1 MKTALARSKPP
12 LLTPNKHDVS
22 AIARV
27 EIERNVPPGNLR
39 ANGPANTLCSYC
51 VVASTTYATSPPM
64 DSIISRHS
72 IVGATGSWT
81 QSRPSLIL
89 TIVHRTL
96 VLTPRS
102 NPMPCSCSSVHT
114 LFFTTS
120 RATVRLE
127 RNGTRGKGKP
137 VKLTYR
143 RFASSSDVDVT
154 SSDVA
159 RTAVARRVDDS
170 ASPACFTDDRA
181 RTAAA
186 AAGIAACLDAR
197 GDTRGRVRHREAS
210 ATASIIIALVD
221 MVHSLFPST
230 R

>member
-1 MKTALARSKPP
+1 M
-12 LLTPNKHDVS
+12 
-22 AIARV
+22 
-27 EIERNVPPGNLR
+27 EIKRNVPSGNLR

-72 IVGATGSWT
+72 TVGATGSWT

-102 NPMPCSCSSVHT
+102 NPMPCSCSSVQT
-114 LFFTTS
+114 LFLTTS
-120 RATVRLE
+120 RSTVRLE

-143 RFASSSDVDVT
+143 RFASSSDDVVT
-154 SSDVA
+154 SPVVA

-186 AAGIAACLDAR
+186 AGGIAACLDAR
-197 GDTRGRVRHREAS
+197 GDTRGRVRHRVAS
-210 ATASIIIALVD
+210 VTASIIIALVD

>member
-1 MKTALARSKPP
+1 MR
-12 LLTPNKHDVS
+12 
-22 AIARV
+22 
-27 EIERNVPPGNLR
+27 
-39 ANGPANTLCSYC
+39 
-51 VVASTTYATSPPM
+51 
-64 DSIISRHS
+64 SIISRHS
-72 IVGATGSWT
+72 TVGATGSWT

-114 LFFTTS
+114 LFLTTS
-120 RATVRLE
+120 CSTVRLE

-143 RFASSSDVDVT
+143 RFASSSDVVVT
-154 SSDVA
+154 SPDVA

-186 AAGIAACLDAR
+186 TGIAAFIDAR
-197 GDTRGRVRHREAS
+197 GDTRGSGRHRVAS
-210 ATASIIIALVD
+210 VTATIIIALVD

>member
-1 MKTALARSKPP
+1 MR
-12 LLTPNKHDVS
+12 
-22 AIARV
+22 
-27 EIERNVPPGNLR
+27 
-39 ANGPANTLCSYC
+39 
-51 VVASTTYATSPPM
+51 
-64 DSIISRHS
+64 SIISRHS

-114 LFFTTS
+114 LFLTTS
-120 RATVRLE
+120 CSTVRLE

-143 RFASSSDVDVT
+143 RFASSSDVVVT
-154 SSDVA
+154 SSDDVA
-159 RTAVARRVDDS
+159 PRTAVARRVDDS
-170 ASPACFTDDRA
+170 ARPACFTDDRA
-181 RTAAA
+181 RTTA
-186 AAGIAACLDAR
+186 AAGIAEFLDAR
-197 GDTRGRVRHREAS
+197 GDTRGRVRHRVAS

>member
-1 MKTALARSKPP
+1 
-12 LLTPNKHDVS
+12 
-22 AIARV
+22 
-27 EIERNVPPGNLR
+27 
-39 ANGPANTLCSYC
+39 
-51 VVASTTYATSPPM
+51 M

-72 IVGATGSWT
+72 TVGATGSWT

-102 NPMPCSCSSVHT
+102 NPMPCSCSSVQT
-114 LFFTTS
+114 LPLTTS
-120 RATVRLE
+120 RSTVRLE
-127 RNGTRGKGKP
+127 RKGTRGKGKP

-143 RFASSSDVDVT
+143 RFASSSDDVVT

-159 RTAVARRVDDS
+159 RTAVARRVD
-170 ASPACFTDDRA
+170 ACFTDDRA
-181 RTAAA
+181 RTKTA
-186 AAGIAACLDAR
+186 AAGIAAFLDAR
-197 GDTRGRVRHREAS
+197 GDTRGRVRHRVAS
-210 ATASIIIALVD
+210 VTASIIIALVD

>member
-1 MKTALARSKPP
+1 
-12 LLTPNKHDVS
+12 
-22 AIARV
+22 
-27 EIERNVPPGNLR
+27 
-39 ANGPANTLCSYC
+39 
-51 VVASTTYATSPPM
+51 M

-114 LFFTTS
+114 FPWTTS
-120 RATVRLE
+120 RSTVRLE

-143 RFASSSDVDVT
+143 RFASSSDVVVT
-154 SSDVA
+154 SSDDVA
-159 RTAVARRVDDS
+159 PRTAVARRVDDS
-170 ASPACFTDDRA
+170 ARPACFTDDRA
-181 RTAAA
+181 RTRTA
-186 AAGIAACLDAR
+186 AAGIAAFLDAAR
-197 GDTRGRVRHREAS
+197 GDMRGRVRHRVAS
-210 ATASIIIALVD
+210 VTATIIIALVD

>member
-1 MKTALARSKPP
+1 M
-12 LLTPNKHDVS
+12 
-22 AIARV
+22 

-64 DSIISRHS
+64 RSIISRHS

-114 LFFTTS
+114 LFLTTS
-120 RATVRLE
+120 RSTVRLE

-143 RFASSSDVDVT
+143 RFASSSDDVVT

-181 RTAAA
+181 RTKTA
-186 AAGIAACLDAR
+186 AAGIAAFLDAAR
-197 GDTRGRVRHREAS
+197 GDTRGRVRHRVAS
-210 ATASIIIALVD
+210 VTATIIIALVD